1 MNGAAESLPARRL
14 ACGEAAPE
22 TVCHVVHTL
31 DFGGAEVLA
40 RQFALRHRSAQRS
53 VFACLDG
60 AGAMAAELRAAGV
73 VVQPLERRAG
83 VDLRCAWRL
92 ARFCRRQ
99 NVRLVH
105 AHQYTPFLYTALAR
119 WMGWRGPILF
129 HEHGRDW
136 PDYRRWKRVWANR
149 LLLRSA
155 DRIVAVGAGVRQAL
169 IDHEGLPPGRIRV
182 IYNGVDPARY
192 DPARPQRAAVRT
204 ELGIGPEE
212 LAVFQVARL
221 DRLKDHATALQTLD
235 RLRERQPGLRLF
247 LVGEGEERGNIQRQM
262 TVLRLDDRVRLLGAR
277 GDVPR
282 LLQAADLF
290 LLTSITEGIPLTL
303 LEAMAS
309 SLACVATCVGGVA
322 EVIVPNETGLL
333 APSGDPENIACQLDR
348 LSSDPALRKQMG
360 RAGRQ
365 RIQQRFAA
373 EQMHASYR
381 QVYGEML
388 GESADR

>member
-1 MNGAAESLPARRL
+1 MNPAVESAAARRVSHQEL
-14 ACGEAAPE
+14 APV
-22 TVCHVVHTL
+22 TVCQVVHAL

-40 RQFALRHRSAQRS
+40 RQFALEGRLSQRS

-60 AGAMAAELRAAGV
+60 AGAMAAELRAAGC

-105 AHQYTPFLYTALAR
+105 AHQYAPFLYTALAR
-119 WMGWRGPILF
+119 RMGWRGAILF

-149 LLLRSA
+149 LLLRPA

-169 IDHEGLPPGRIRV
+169 IDHEGLPPSRIRV
-182 IYNGVDPARY
+182 IYNGVEPAHY
-192 DPARPQRAAVRT
+192 DPARPQREAVRA

-221 DRLKDHATALQTLD
+221 DRLKDHATALETLD
-235 RLRERQPGLRLF
+235 RLRERQPRLRLF
-247 LVGEGEERGNIQRQM
+247 LVGEGEERRNIRRQM
-262 TVLRLDDRVRLLGAR
+262 TELRLDDRVRLLGAR

-290 LLTSITEGIPLTL
+290 LLTSMTEGIPLTL

-309 SLACVATCVGGVA
+309 GLACVATCVGGVA
-322 EVIVPNETGLL
+322 EVIVPGETGLL
-333 APSGDPENIACQLDR
+333 ARSGDPADIAGQLDR
-348 LSSDPALRKQMG
+348 LSSDPALRQQMG

-373 EQMHASYR
+373 AQMHASYR
-381 QVYGEML
+381 QVYREML
-388 GESADR
+388 AS

>member
-1 MNGAAESLPARRL
+1 MNPTTES
-14 ACGEAAPE
+14 APVRDQE
-22 TVCHVVHTL
+22 REPVTVCHVVHTL
-31 DFGGAEVLA
+31 DYGGAEVLA
-40 RQFALRHRSAQRS
+40 RQFAFQDRRTQRS
-53 VFACLDG
+53 VFGCLDG
-60 AGAMAAELRAAGV
+60 AGAMAAELRAAGC
-73 VVQPLERRAG
+73 VVQPLARRAG
-83 VDLRCAWRL
+83 LDLRCAWRL

-105 AHQYTPFLYTALAR
+105 AHQYAPFLYTALAR
-119 WMGWRGPILF
+119 WLGWRGPILF

-149 LLLRSA
+149 LLLRPA

-169 IDHEGLPPGRIRV
+169 IEHEGLPLGRIRV
-182 IYNGVDPARY
+182 IYNGVDPTRY
-192 DPARPQRAAVRT
+192 DPARPQRAAVRA

-221 DRLKDHATALQTLD
+221 DRLKDHATALETLD

-247 LVGEGEERGNIQRQM
+247 LVGEGAEQGNIQRQM
-262 TVLRLDDRVRLLGAR
+262 TELRLDDRVRLLGAR

-309 SLACVATCVGGVA
+309 GLACVATCVGGVA

-333 APSGDPENIACQLDR
+333 APSGDPEKIACQLDR
-348 LSSDPALRKQMG
+348 LSRDPALRQRMG
-360 RAGRQ
+360 QAGRQ
-365 RIQQRFAA
+365 RVREQFTA
-373 EQMHASYR
+373 EQMYASHRQLYR
-381 QVYGEML
+381 EILTQ
-388 GESADR
+388 SADR